1 MSKKLKVT
9 AVAGSTSRPSRT
21 LTLVEEIAERLGKH
35 LPIELKL
42 IELGELGPDLGAS
55 LNYDSIKPAVRKAI
69 DDIESAD
76 VLIFATPVYRGSYTG
91 LLKHLFD
98 LVHYES
104 LIDVPVL
111 LAATGGSL
119 RHSLVIEHQLRPM
132 FSFFQSLTLPV
143 GVYAIESEFTNYK
156 ISNEALDKRID
167 LAIERA
173 LPFLKHREL
182 ATPEAA
188 EATAKLVASAS

>member
-1 MSKKLKVT
+1 MSKKLIVT

-21 LTLVEEIAERLGKH
+21 LTLVEEIAARLGKH

-55 LNYDSIKPAVRKAI
+55 LSYDSIKPAVRQAI
-69 DDIESAD
+69 KDIETTD

-98 LVHYES
+98 LVHYEA

-143 GVYAIESEFTNYK
+143 GVYAIESEFSNYK
-156 ISNEALDKRID
+156 ISNEALDQRID

-182 ATPEAA
+182 AAPEAA
-188 EATAKLVASAS
+188 EAAAKLVASAS